1 MGHECG
7 IIYCIALLSLDLT
20 VNSESIDHS
29 FQPQQIVCIDRAELR
44 LFAEVI
50 QLLPERDR
58 CWAKPLVLGRSDGYE
73 LEFLHDMREA
83 PQLLLPI
90 SFFRVAIDTE
100 VLPLLTELW
109 NFDKASDLAD
119 EELSRQALH
128 QFVRSLPFK
137 ADPSAS

>member
-1 MGHECG
+1 MPQSKQNPTH
-7 IIYCIALLSLDLT
+7 
-20 VNSESIDHS
+20 DHL
-29 FQPQQIVCIDRAELR
+29 FQPQQIVCIDQSDLR

-50 QLLPERDR
+50 QLVSERDR
-58 CWAKPLVLGRSDGYE
+58 CWARPLVLGRSDGHE
-73 LEFLHDMREA
+73 LEFLYDMREA

-100 VLPLLTELW
+100 VLPLLAELW
-109 NFDKASDLAD
+109 NFDKTPDIAA

-137 ADPSAS
+137 ANPSDF

>member
-1 MGHECG
+1 V
-7 IIYCIALLSLDLT
+7 S
-20 VNSESIDHS
+20 SESILLGRGCANDYS
-29 FQPQQIVCIDRAELR
+29 FQPQQIVCIEQADLR

-50 QLLPERDR
+50 QIVPDHNR
-58 CWAKPLVLGRSDGYE
+58 CWVRPLILGRSDGYE

-90 SFFRVAIDTE
+90 SFFRMAIDTE
-100 VLPLLTELW
+100 VLPLLAELW
-109 NFDKASDLAD
+109 NFDKAPDLAD